1 MRKFKKYNSI
11 GKEELIATN
20 KVLKSGKL
28 SEYIAKN
35 NKFFYGGKNI
45 KILEKKVEK
54 KFKVKNAILVNSW
67 TSGLIAIF
75 GALGIKKNDE
85 VILPPWTMSACAA
98 SIIFWGGKPVFC
110 DIEKENF
117 CIDPEEIKKKITKK
131 NKSNS
136 SS

>member
-1 MRKFKKYNSI
+1 M
-11 GKEELIATN
+11 
-20 KVLKSGKL
+20 LKSGKL

-98 SIIFWGGKPVFC
+98 SIIFGA
-110 DIEKENF
+110 ENQF
-117 CIDPEEIKKKITKK
+117 FVILKKKIFV
-131 NKSNS
+131 
-136 SS
+136 